1 MSEFIDEIVNN
12 AKNGRIS
19 IVTIEGLC
27 VTGIDELLNQP
38 IEGVLYDLNRDD
50 VSILSSTDKNNR
62 WINDY
67 AAAQIIKYQASR
79 IAALESQLESL
90 TPGGSEFHNNAQR
103 CIEWTKDRLS
113 TTGKI
118 AAERNMLESQLAAA
132 NEDAKTLKAYSD
144 HDGNCGINYG
154 QDCCT
159 CGYHVAVLRY
169 ESRIQEAQNG

>member
-1 MSEFIDEIVNN
+1 MSELKICKCCGTPIAEDEQQFNFMH
-12 AKNGRIS
+12 
-19 IVTIEGLC
+19 
-27 VTGIDELLNQP
+27 
-38 IEGVLYDLNRDD
+38 DD
-50 VSILSSTDKNNR
+50 FHIC
-62 WINDY
+62 INVF
-67 AAAQIIKYQASR
+67 QKR

-90 TPGGSEFHNNAQR
+90 TPGGSEFHGSAQH
-103 CIEWTKDRLS
+103 CIEWIKDRLS

-169 ESRIQEAQNG
+169 ESRIQEAQG